1 MPVMLRCDQC
11 GKRLR
16 APDRSVGRA
25 VRCPC
30 GARIAV
36 PAPAAD
42 SAPDDLLAGLE
53 GLSDGAAV
61 GRPCPACAADVPTS
75 AVICT
80 NCGYNFRTASRLA
93 TNLEAGPSP
102 ATVEP
107 AAPASKSSRRR
118 DLADA
123 PRVPIKLF
131 VVVLLAIA
139 TVGGVFALIK
149 SVRSYDPKAQ
159 GDALL
164 KKVTPGM
171 TLAQVVAILG
181 PPKEAY
187 RHSTGKGLDEAYIVG
202 QPVKAEYSPNFL
214 AAYKGRIDGGFFLLY
229 RFSMAG
235 DHKVF
240 FDSTGT
246 MESIEEVKSLFR
258 S

>member
-1 MPVMLRCDQC
+1 MLRCDQC

-36 PAPAAD
+36 PAPTAE
-42 SAPDDLLAGLE
+42 STPGDLLAGLE
-53 GLSDGAAV
+53 GLADGAAV
-61 GRPCPACAADVPTS
+61 GRPCPACAADVAAS

-80 NCGYNFRTASRLA
+80 ACGYNFRTARQLA
-93 TNLEAGPSP
+93 TNLEAGAP
-102 ATVEP
+102 P
-107 AAPASKSSRRR
+107 AAAEPSARVSKPSRRP
-118 DLADA
+118 DPADA
-123 PRVPIKLF
+123 PRFPIKLF

-139 TVGGVFALIK
+139 AVGGVFALIK
-149 SVRSYDPKAQ
+149 SVRAYDPKAQ

-164 KKVTPGM
+164 KKVAPGM

-181 PPKEAY
+181 PPREAY
-187 RHSTGKGLDEAYIVG
+187 RHSTGKGMDEAFPVG
-202 QPVKAEYSPNFL
+202 QPIKAEYSPNFL
-214 AAYKGRIDGGFFLLY
+214 TAYSGRIDGGFFLLY

-246 MESIEEVKSLFR
+246 MEGIEEVKSLFR